1 MLNKNQ
7 LSYIIIIRTL
17 HRFDLTFKQSQSY
30 LIIKVLNT
38 HYIYIYITLVQFIL
52 FYDNKVNFK
61 SKLYTKHVLNMK
73 LFSSNVVKYIT

>member
-1 MLNKNQ
+1 

-38 HYIYIYITLVQFIL
+38 HYIYIYIYITLVQFIL

-61 SKLYTKHVLNMK
+61 SKLYTKHVLRMK
-73 LFSSNVVKYIT
+73 LFSYNVVKYIT

>member
-38 HYIYIYITLVQFIL
+38 HYIYD
-52 FYDNKVNFK
+52 DNKVNFK

>member
-1 MLNKNQ
+1 MLLNKNQ

-38 HYIYIYITLVQFIL
+38 HYIYITLVQFIL
-52 FYDNKVNFK
+52 FDDNKVNFK